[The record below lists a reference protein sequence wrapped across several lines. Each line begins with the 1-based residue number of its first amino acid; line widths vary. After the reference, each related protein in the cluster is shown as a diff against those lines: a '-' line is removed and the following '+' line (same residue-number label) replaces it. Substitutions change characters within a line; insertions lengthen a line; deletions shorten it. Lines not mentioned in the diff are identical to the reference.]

1 MADSIY
7 YLDIDACKSK
17 PLDTFLPLK
26 YTPLIEGFLGKE
38 KFITMQRTRLLPEE
52 RKKEIRKA
60 AARKFLEKG
69 FSATTMEDVIAESGL
84 SVGGVY
90 HYYKN
95 TGDILYD
102 IMEEA
107 NKSRIEKTLHRHQ
120 QGNYSTPEDMAAQF
134 ITEKIIDE
142 NPYKPLYAM
151 FLLEKHRDPKLQ
163 RLFEKLSIDGFQEM
177 LDAFGK
183 TQNAC
188 GIKLLDSFLFTFMN
202 ALTIG
207 FEYLD
212 EKELFKAKKQAL
224 TEMVKAYLVYKN
236 NEE

>member
-17 PLDTFLPLK
+17 PLDTFLSLE

-69 FSATTMEDVIAESGL
+69 FSVTTMEDVIAESGL

-142 NPYKPLYAM
+142 NPYKPL
-151 FLLEKHRDPKLQ
+151 
-163 RLFEKLSIDGFQEM
+163 
-177 LDAFGK
+177 
-183 TQNAC
+183 
-188 GIKLLDSFLFTFMN
+188 
-202 ALTIG
+202 
-207 FEYLD
+207 
-212 EKELFKAKKQAL
+212 
-224 TEMVKAYLVYKN
+224 
-236 NEE
+236 

>member
-17 PLDTFLPLK
+17 PLDTFLPLE
-26 YTPLIEGFLGKE
+26 YTPLIEGSLGKE
-38 KFITMQRTRLLPEE
+38 KFINMQRTRLLPEE

-102 IMEEA
+102 IMEEG
-107 NKSRIEKTLHRHQ
+107 NKYRINETVQHIQHGSYTSSQ
-120 QGNYSTPEDMAAQF
+120 DMAAQF
-134 ITEKIIDE
+134 IADKILDE
-142 NPYKPLYAM
+142 NEYKPLYAL
-151 FLLEKHRDPKLQ
+151 FLLEKAHNPKLQ
-163 RLFEKLSIDGFQEM
+163 ELYTRLKTEGLQKM
-177 LDAFGK
+177 RDAFAVDQTVDGS
-183 TQNAC
+183 
-188 GIKLLDSFLFTFMN
+188 GYLDDFLFVFTS

-207 FEYLD
+207 FECLQ
-212 EKELFKAKKQAL
+212 EKEILQANREAL
-224 TEMVKAYLVYKN
+224 VAMVKAYLEYCLKI
-236 NEE
+236 